1 MTADLSAQME
11 DSFDLDEHRWN
22 NRVLLV
28 FSPNNTYTD
37 LTRTMEM
44 VQNNRGGIS
53 ERDLKVFQVLEN
65 IGNSSGD
72 NVLQSDDAQDLRE
85 RFKVSPNEY
94 KSILIGKDGTEK
106 MRTGEVVTAK
116 RLFEIIDAMPMRKLE
131 MKDNG

>member
-1 MTADLSAQME
+1 MTVDLSAQME

-53 ERDLKVFQVLEN
+53 ERDLKVFQVLGN

-94 KSILIGKDGTEK
+94 MSILIGKDGTEK